1 MPDHSSIDQNPFRH
15 YWRFAIALSLT
26 GIISGSLSALFL
38 VSLDHVTNWHGSHP
52 WLLLCLPFA
61 GLVIASI
68 YHRWGQLA
76 GRGSQLLVE
85 EMRDCRG
92 TVPLRMA
99 PMVLVSTLLTH
110 LCGGSAGREGTAVQM
125 GGAISAWLARIFF
138 LPPQRQRML
147 LMAGMAGGVG
157 SVFGTPWAGGIFAVE
172 LPVRGRW
179 QIEMLLPC
187 WISAWVGHGICH
199 SWGVVHTDYRV
210 LGLTHD
216 GLWGIS
222 WTTLG
227 MTALAAPAF
236 GICGRCFVWFSHRA
250 PLALARWCPNAF
262 LRPFLGGFLVVVM
275 VYVLGS
281 ADYLGLGVTSRR
293 AGGVSILSCFTMGG
307 ADSWSWLWKMAFTV
321 ITLSS
326 GFKGGEVT
334 PLFFIGAALGNVVAM
349 ITGQPVELFAGLGM
363 LAVFAAAANTPLTC
377 AVLGMELFGPHYA
390 ILFAIVCLG
399 SYVVGGRDGIYH
411 AGE

>member
-1 MPDHSSIDQNPFRH
+1 MPDHSSIVQNPFQQYR
-15 YWRFAIALSLT
+15 RFVAALFLT

-38 VSLDHVTNWHGSHP
+38 VSLDHVTKWQGPHP

-61 GLVIASI
+61 GLVIALI
-68 YHRWGQLA
+68 YQRWGQLA

-85 EMRDCRG
+85 EMRDCKG

-99 PMVLVSTLLTH
+99 PMVLVTTLLTH

-125 GGAISAWLARIFF
+125 GGAVSAWLGRIFLF
-138 LPPQRQRML
+138 TPQKQRML
-147 LMAGMAGGVG
+147 LMAGMAGGFG

-179 QIEMLLPC
+179 QIGMLLPC

-199 SWGVVHTDYRV
+199 AWGIVHTNYRV
-210 LGLTHD
+210 LGLTRD

-227 MTALAAPAF
+227 MTVLAALAF
-236 GICGRCFVWFSHRA
+236 GICGRCFVWLSHRA
-250 PLALARWCPNAF
+250 PLAFARWCPNAL
-262 LRPFLGGFLVVVM
+262 LRPFFGGFLVIIM
-275 VYVLGS
+275 VYLLGN
-281 ADYLGLGVTSRR
+281 ADYLGLGVDSQR
-293 AGGVSILSCFTMGG
+293 AGGVSILSSFATGG
-307 ADSWSWLWKMAFTV
+307 ADSWSWFWKMLFTV

-334 PLFFIGAALGNVVAM
+334 PLFFIGAALGHVMGMV
-349 ITGQPVELFAGLGM
+349 TGQPVALFAGLGM
-363 LAVFAAAANTPLTC
+363 IAVFAAAANTPLTC
-377 AVLGMELFGPHYA
+377 AVLGMELFGPHYS
-390 ILFAIVCLG
+390 ILFAITCLC
-399 SYVVGGRDGIYH
+399 SYGVGGREGIYH
-411 AGE
+411 SQN